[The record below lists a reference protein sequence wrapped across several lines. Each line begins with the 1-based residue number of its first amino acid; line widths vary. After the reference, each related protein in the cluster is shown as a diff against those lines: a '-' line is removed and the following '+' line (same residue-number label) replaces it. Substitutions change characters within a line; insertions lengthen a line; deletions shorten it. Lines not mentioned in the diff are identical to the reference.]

1 MTDLLFDAS
10 SLVDLIRSS
19 DEESKAEVI
28 NRSTVLD
35 LTYYEVGNAVW
46 KQSELTKALSEK
58 ETEELTEAL
67 ESTLGFLKRIEPSQ
81 ADFTEILDTAR
92 GEKLTFYDSSY
103 VHFAK
108 KNELTLVTHDRKL
121 SKIAKKY
128 VEVSTVTDVI
138 NSRHARKP
146 I

>member
-46 KQSELTKALSEK
+46 KQSELTNALS
-58 ETEELTEAL
+58 
-67 ESTLGFLKRIEPSQ
+67 
-81 ADFTEILDTAR
+81 
-92 GEKLTFYDSSY
+92 
-103 VHFAK
+103 
-108 KNELTLVTHDRKL
+108 
-121 SKIAKKY
+121 
-128 VEVSTVTDVI
+128 
-138 NSRHARKP
+138 
-146 I
+146 